1 MVTKVNAPKV
11 WGARVNRQAQMR
23 THLSIYKVILCGVT
37 LSHHPNNCSKMYHYV
52 NERIGRSPRHSLKD
66 AKETRHKNVPLG
78 NCLQPLSFSS
88 FLLQLICF
96 VIEL

>member
-1 MVTKVNAPKV
+1 
-11 WGARVNRQAQMR
+11 
-23 THLSIYKVILCGVT
+23 
-37 LSHHPNNCSKMYHYV
+37 MYHYV

-78 NCLQPLSFSS
+78 SCLQPLSFSS

-96 VIEL
+96 VIELCFQVANVDIFHESTKLLSIFLQNTMK